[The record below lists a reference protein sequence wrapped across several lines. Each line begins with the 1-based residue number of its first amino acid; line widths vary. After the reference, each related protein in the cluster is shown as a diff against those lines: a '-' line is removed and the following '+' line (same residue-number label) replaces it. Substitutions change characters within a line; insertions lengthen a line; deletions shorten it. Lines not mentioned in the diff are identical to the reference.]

1 MKLENVKLN
10 LETELVLNVGDPIGK
25 TNAPRCYNKLF
36 ERLGMNAIMVLAMVP
51 GIQCGISLNLGLPI
65 GLVAGL
71 IGGLM
76 TIEFGIP
83 GWGGFLFAIA
93 VGAAIAAVAGWLYG
107 LLLNRLK
114 GEEMSVTTYVGFS
127 IVSVM
132 CIAWLVLPFT
142 SLKLR
147 WPLGTGLRN
156 TIGLDSSNFKHI
168 LDDLLSFSIG
178 DFTVPTGL
186 ILFMLLC
193 CFLVWL
199 FSRSKTGVA
208 MQAVG
213 NNPRFAEATGINV
226 DRMRIVGTMLSTV
239 LGAVGILVYSQSYG
253 FMQLYTAPR
262 QMGFIAAS
270 AILIG
275 GASTSRCKISHVIIG
290 TFLFQGVLTNTGFIG
305 FAVLDSIFGSASV
318 FLGSIFIAVSNVFLY
333 SIGVGLLRSG
343 GADGE
348 RKRGF
353 SRARLADM
361 LRDMVNAPLVASLVA
376 MVLFFTGAALPGPLA
391 QGVSMTGN
399 VTSPLAMML
408 VGLSLADADLR
419 QVLGQGCLWG
429 FTLIRFLVVPLLAY
443 VALAPLV
450 PSALALGV
458 FTVLLAMP
466 TGSMAGPI
474 AATYGQDGELPARG
488 TIVAT
493 LASFAM
499 VPVIM
504 VVMSMA

>member
-1 MKLENVKLN
+1 MAEVWGALGSMLSLIVVTALGYVAARFGFLTAEIRPKLSGLIFNITLPC
-10 LETELVLNVGDPIGK
+10 T
-25 TNAPRCYNKLF
+25 
-36 ERLGMNAIMVLAMVP
+36 VLASV
-51 GIQCGISLNLGLPI
+51 GQVDSSL
-65 GLVAGL
+65 
-71 IGGLM
+71 GGGDITWSFVL
-76 TIEFGIP
+76 
-83 GWGGFLFAIA
+83 
-93 VGAAIAAVAGWLYG
+93 GAAIFFMMLLAGAVA
-107 LLLNRLK
+107 N
-114 GEEMSVTTYVGFS
+114 
-127 IVSVM
+127 
-132 CIAWLVLPFT
+132 AVL
-142 SLKLR
+142 R
-147 WPLGTGLRN
+147 
-156 TIGLDSSNFKHI
+156 
-168 LDDLLSFSIG
+168 
-178 DFTVPTGL
+178 VPRAERPVY
-186 ILFMLLC
+186 LFM
-193 CFLVWL
+193 
-199 FSRSKTGVA
+199 
-208 MQAVG
+208 
-213 NNPRFAEATGINV
+213 
-226 DRMRIVGTMLSTV
+226 
-239 LGAVGILVYSQSYG
+239 
-253 FMQLYTAPR
+253 
-262 QMGFIAAS
+262 
-270 AILIG
+270 
-275 GASTSRCKISHVIIG
+275 
-290 TFLFQGVLTNTGFIG
+290 GVLTNTGFIG

-504 VVMSMA
+504 VVMSMS